1 MIWPEFENQMK
12 DEVQGGCYEVV
23 PYHLDGMDT
32 LPNAFQH
39 QATWYPPNEKHHNLA
54 FNSFDV

>member
-1 MIWPEFENQMK
+1 M
-12 DEVQGGCYEVV
+12 GGCYEVV

>member
-1 MIWPEFENQMK
+1 MGDVMK
-12 DEVQGGCYEVV
+12 WY
-23 PYHLDGMDT
+23 DGMDT

-54 FNSFDV
+54 FNSLLHILCLET